1 MLTSA
6 QKRTS
11 TRAANKAA
19 QARMEA
25 ARAEVRR
32 AVATGR
38 CPTCARELR
47 RNTSMA
53 GWYQCTQYGAVGFR
67 ADASQPS
74 CNWQGFTE

>member
-1 MLTSA
+1 MLTAA
-6 QKRTS
+6 QKRTE

-38 CPTCARELR
+38 CPTCGRELR

-53 GWYQCTQYGAVGFR
+53 GWYQCSQYGAVGFR

-74 CNWQGFTE
+74 CDWQGFTE